1 MKKFIAILACVA
13 LFAACSS
20 NEPAQDNNSNSDNTN
35 TGAGYVDTYTSA
47 STSKTTLEG
56 EDFDAAVETLAGL
69 SSDLATKAETEA
81 DGYVAPESETYAQA
95 MSVNPDGSVGLS
107 TIHAWKVEKT
117 ENGAQATVVMTD
129 GQNISNLN
137 EVGDRGSLLVKAG
150 EKGPYY
156 ILHLKTSE
164 VKTLEYSDEAY
175 EAGEFNSAYSGAES
189 KATEYTVTFD
199 ITMIE
204 STYAFIF

>member
-20 NEPAQDNNSNSDNTN
+20 NEPARDNNSNSDNTN
-35 TGAGYVDTYTSA
+35 TETGYVDTYTSA

-107 TIHAWKVEKT
+107 TIHAWKVERPT
-117 ENGAQATVVMTD
+117 EPSGFTD
-129 GQNISNLN
+129 I
-137 EVGDRGSLLVKAG
+137 AC
-150 EKGPYY
+150 
-156 ILHLKTSE
+156 
-164 VKTLEYSDEAY
+164 A
-175 EAGEFNSAYSGAES
+175 
-189 KATEYTVTFD
+189 
-199 ITMIE
+199 
-204 STYAFIF
+204 

>member
-20 NEPAQDNNSNSDNTN
+20 NEPARDNNSNSDNTN
-35 TGAGYVDTYTSA
+35 TETGYVDTYTSA

-107 TIHAWKVEKT
+107 TF
-117 ENGAQATVVMTD
+117 QA
-129 GQNISNLN
+129 
-137 EVGDRGSLLVKAG
+137 
-150 EKGPYY
+150 
-156 ILHLKTSE
+156 
-164 VKTLEYSDEAY
+164 
-175 EAGEFNSAYSGAES
+175 
-189 KATEYTVTFD
+189 
-199 ITMIE
+199 
-204 STYAFIF
+204 